1 MDYLP
6 AELEIVKL
14 SNTNV
19 LATSTCEV
27 VFPII
32 EGEDCA
38 PSRSI
43 DFTLKKGEV
52 RHEAEGYLCDPGNG
66 R

>member
-19 LATSTCEV
+19 PATSTCEV

-38 PSRSI
+38 PI
-43 DFTLKKGEV
+43 EI
-52 RHEAEGYLCDPGNG
+52 H
-66 R
+66 